1 MGSDAV
7 FSVSAW
13 PVNDNRAIEG
23 LLDFSRFL
31 PPLPSHLKTGMLFA
45 ASVSPFRLV
54 CRGYAR
60 FPAGVREERQSES
73 GPIDQALLA

>member
-13 PVNDNRAIEG
+13 SVNDNRAIEG
-23 LLDFSRFL
+23 PLDFSRFR

-60 FPAGVREERQSES
+60 FPAGVREERRSES
-73 GPIDQALLA
+73 GPLDHALLA